1 MLTQQFNLNQ
11 TDKVIA
17 AIALGR
23 AGINTA
29 NGDIEAIR
37 VTGELVQV
45 RVVWRDRVC
54 VRVCVFPFDKSA
66 FKNEIVAAKRSL
78 TAIAVS

>member
-1 MLTQQFNLNQ
+1 MITQQFNLNQ
-11 TDKVIA
+11 EDKAIA

-23 AGINTA
+23 AGINTV

-54 VRVCVFPFDKSA
+54 VFPFDKSA
-66 FKNEIVAAKRSL
+66 FKNKIVAAKRSL
-78 TAIAVS
+78 A